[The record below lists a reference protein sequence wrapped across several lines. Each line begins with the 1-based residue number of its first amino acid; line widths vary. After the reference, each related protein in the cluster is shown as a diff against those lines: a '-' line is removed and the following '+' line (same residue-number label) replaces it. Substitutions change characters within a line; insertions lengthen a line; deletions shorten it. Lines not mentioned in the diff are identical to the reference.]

1 MNMIEFFK
9 EDTKNSSK
17 PESEKRI
24 NNQKK
29 FNKES
34 WK

>member
-9 EDTKNSSK
+9 EDTENSSK

-24 NNQKK
+24 NKKK